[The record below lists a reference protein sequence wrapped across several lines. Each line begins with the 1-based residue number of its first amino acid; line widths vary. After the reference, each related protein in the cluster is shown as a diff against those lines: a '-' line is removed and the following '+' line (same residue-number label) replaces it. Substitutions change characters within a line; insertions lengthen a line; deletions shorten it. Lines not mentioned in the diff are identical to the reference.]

1 MIYFMVGLFAGGLGA
16 MMLYS
21 VIVSKRINSLEYQN
35 ELLMYELEQRNKD
48 LLAYR
53 CMYASAYDGF
63 EEMNREFIDA
73 GIKLHV
79 TVESKDALRKLEK
92 LMVSLWHTTREQT
105 REDEELNVH
114 SIESEIYRRI
124 QESENEKEEICYD

>member
-21 VIVSKRINSLEYQN
+21 VIVS
-35 ELLMYELEQRNKD
+35 ELEQRNKD

-63 EEMNREFIDA
+63 EET
-73 GIKLHV
+73 K
-79 TVESKDALRKLEK
+79 
-92 LMVSLWHTTREQT
+92 
-105 REDEELNVH
+105 
-114 SIESEIYRRI
+114 
-124 QESENEKEEICYD
+124 

>member
-1 MIYFMVGLFAGGLGA
+1 
-16 MMLYS
+16 
-21 VIVSKRINSLEYQN
+21 
-35 ELLMYELEQRNKD
+35 
-48 LLAYR
+48 
-53 CMYASAYDGF
+53 
-63 EEMNREFIDA
+63 MNREFIDA

-79 TVESKDALRKLEK
+79 TVESKDALRKLV
-92 LMVSLWHTTREQT
+92 VSLWHTTREQT